1 MKNIKEYIDKLQNGL
16 ICQYLNMNNWHEVE
30 TLFNDKVRQFVT
42 PNDDDAIL
50 IPMSKEFRDYY
61 RVMLDSI
68 STIANIENDTI
79 KGLMNKL
86 INPAADILK
95 WRISDDETSLGV
107 IPFSSMSNNID
118 YIKDLLSS
126 ACLDILSPSIFH
138 KKVATKDVQEQMAMY
153 KFGQTEIGSYILNIV
168 CPLGYYQYQ
177 LFEPQVEDLPLSRRI
192 NLNII
197 NNISVIQDSIIEHNS
212 MFKDTVAEGKLSVNF
227 LNALLD
233 LYEENKDADFTIS
246 AKWDSSVPNPS
257 TDIISCVALRPR
269 CMDKVA
275 EIAEEFTPSEPQNVE
290 KTFYGKIINI
300 GGEAEVDNRVDISV
314 TIATIGEGGKSLKV
328 KAILNN
334 NDYYAIVD
342 SAFQNGLDVKVSGI
356 LTSTMRSICLTPATI
371 EVLPL

>member
-118 YIKDLLSS
+118 YIKDLL
-126 ACLDILSPSIFH
+126 
-138 KKVATKDVQEQMAMY
+138 
-153 KFGQTEIGSYILNIV
+153 
-168 CPLGYYQYQ
+168 
-177 LFEPQVEDLPLSRRI
+177 
-192 NLNII
+192 
-197 NNISVIQDSIIEHNS
+197 
-212 MFKDTVAEGKLSVNF
+212 
-227 LNALLD
+227 
-233 LYEENKDADFTIS
+233 
-246 AKWDSSVPNPS
+246 
-257 TDIISCVALRPR
+257 
-269 CMDKVA
+269 
-275 EIAEEFTPSEPQNVE
+275 
-290 KTFYGKIINI
+290 
-300 GGEAEVDNRVDISV
+300 
-314 TIATIGEGGKSLKV
+314 
-328 KAILNN
+328 
-334 NDYYAIVD
+334 
-342 SAFQNGLDVKVSGI
+342 
-356 LTSTMRSICLTPATI
+356 
-371 EVLPL
+371 